1 VRISAE
7 ELLTAVLDPES
18 FVSWDSPPVDVGP
31 GAKYAEDLA
40 KAREKSGVDESVVTG
55 VGTVRGRRVA
65 VIACEFSF
73 LAGSIGVAAAERI
86 VSVTLMHPAE
96 PGRYGTTAVVEI
108 DADPT
113 MANRMVEQ
121 LHGRIVE
128 GRKIRVYAPLHA

>member
-1 VRISAE
+1 MTQTLMVSN
-7 ELLTAVLDPES
+7 LPTA
-18 FVSWDSPPVDVGP
+18 
-31 GAKYAEDLA
+31 A
-40 KAREKSGVDESVVTG
+40 DENWIRDHT
-55 VGTVRGRRVA
+55 A
-65 VIACEFSF
+65 HP
-73 LAGSIGVAAAERI
+73 ERI

-96 PGRYGTTAVVEI
+96 PGRHGTTAVVEI